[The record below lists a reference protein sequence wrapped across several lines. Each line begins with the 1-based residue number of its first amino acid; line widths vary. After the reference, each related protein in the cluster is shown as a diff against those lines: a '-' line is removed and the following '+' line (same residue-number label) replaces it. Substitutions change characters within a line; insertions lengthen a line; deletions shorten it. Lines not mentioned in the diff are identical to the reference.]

1 MKTRRGV
8 SLIELLLIMS
18 ACTVV
23 LTLTGVLLHRVMRI
37 QMQSRVHVN
46 VERSSMRLSE
56 QFRRDI
62 HQARAAIT
70 GNPDQDGNVFLRLE
84 SADDRVI
91 AYSRDKGLVRRLES
105 SSNQP
110 TRREEFEFPA
120 ASVLRIEQQSAPQR
134 LALTIILKPVDP
146 APAES
151 KTLGGANL
159 VPVSLCAEAVVGRDL
174 RFDATPADSG
184 ASR

>member
-1 MKTRRGV
+1 MKTRRGA

-37 QMQSRVHVN
+37 QMQSRAHVN
-46 VERSSMRLSE
+46 VERSALRLSE
-56 QFRRDI
+56 QFRSDV

-84 SADDRVI
+84 SADDHVI
-91 AYSRDKGLVRRLES
+91 AYSRDKGAVKRLET
-105 SSNQP
+105 SSNRP

-120 ASVLRIEQQSAPQR
+120 ASVLRIEQQSVPQR

-146 APAES
+146 PPAES
-151 KTLGGANL
+151 KTLGSTNL
-159 VPVSLCAEAVVGRDL
+159 IPASLCAEAVVGRNL

-184 ASR
+184 AQQ